1 VTKFFV
7 RAPRAETRTVIRD
20 EQGFPREVRELS
32 AHTATSIGF
41 DGKVLKAN
49 KQGLFEVTQEEH
61 DRLVGQHGFESAG
74 VAADVP
80 EKKSEPEPEKTALA
94 EPETEPVKADVKKST
109 RPRRKKAGA

>member
-1 VTKFFV
+1 MTKYFV
-7 RAPRAETRTVIRD
+7 RAPRAEIRSMVRD

-32 AHTATSIGF
+32 PHTATSVGF

-74 VAADVP
+74 VAQDEP
-80 EKKSEPEPEKTALA
+80 EKKSVLEPDKTGLA
-94 EPETEPVKADVKKST
+94 DPQTEPVKPDVTKS
-109 RPRRKKAGA
+109 RSPRRKKAQA